1 MTYSHI
7 QPPARRRGFTLIEL
21 LVVIAIIA
29 ILAAILFPVFARAR
43 ENARKTSCLSN
54 LKQMGTAFQMY
65 QQDYDGHFHD
75 ANRPFPGSPI
85 PATRAEPAA
94 HGFGAHTALSPWSQ
108 WPWFY
113 GPYVKSVGVFDCP
126 SSPDGIDPLTYP
138 NWDNNN
144 KISDGDGNDG
154 NYGYNY
160 DGLSRDENLPSR
172 IDAEIEFPA
181 ETFVFFDSGD
191 SNVCSGNN
199 DWPTFIG
206 KADVD
211 WVPYGDAGQE
221 ASIRHMGRVNVAFAD
236 GHVKSITPAQFFKRN
251 GDNVAPWMTEWTDC
265 SPTCNDPGVNT
276 SHWQ

>member
-1 MTYSHI
+1 MFHV
-7 QPPARRRGFTLIEL
+7 PRRRNRFGFTLIEL

-75 ANRPFPGSPI
+75 ANKSGSLPSTRP
-85 PATRAEPAA
+85 EPAA
-94 HGFGAHTALSPWSQ
+94 HGFGANSALSPWSQ

-113 GPYVKSVGVFDCP
+113 GPYVKNIAIFDCP
-126 SSPDGIDPLTYP
+126 SSPDSTEQLSVT
-138 NWDNNN
+138 NW
-144 KISDGDGNDG
+144 GNDG

-160 DGLSRDENLPSR
+160 DGLSRDEDHPSR
-172 IDAEIEFPA
+172 IDAEIENPA

-191 SNVCSGNN
+191 SNVCSGTNN
-199 DWPTFIG
+199 WATFIG

-211 WVPYGDAGQE
+211 FDSGQE
-221 ASIRHMGRVNVAFAD
+221 ASVRHMGRVNMVFAD
-236 GHVKSITPAQFFKRN
+236 GHAKSITPALFFKRN
-251 GDNVAPWMTEWTDC
+251 ADNVTPWMTDWVDC
-265 SPTCNDPGVNT
+265 SPTCTDPPLDL
-276 SHWQ
+276 SRWQ